1 MSATAHCQPSAPAGA
16 LPACGPGGRWRL
28 GLRERSRR
36 DARRLGGGGDL
47 LPLPP
52 TSTHASSWKLEDA
65 AVFLFGKTHRA
76 DFFHRILEAGLTI
89 TT

>member
-1 MSATAHCQPSAPAGA
+1 MDRSAP
-16 LPACGPGGRWRL
+16 GRSCVA
-28 GLRERSRR
+28 E
-36 DARRLGGGGDL
+36 
-47 LPLPP
+47 
-52 TSTHASSWKLEDA
+52 KLEDA